1 MHLQI
6 SIFPWG
12 GGRVDSQG
20 CSASC
25 RSRLGVEAGVRAFY
39 RATRERRVAQNQR
52 ACLGAGATKRRC
64 TGDTYQTQFTTG
76 ASSSADWTATG
87 VAASDVAIDESGFRP
102 DANRPHPADTG
113 WNRRTAFNIALPRG
127 ARMQGLGESMR
138 QVSWGGLPLNSP
150 FQAFEYCDVRC
161 LRGARRTWCLPP
173 TRTQKHRR
181 RRHSL
186 DSGRSLPG

>member
-20 CSASC
+20 CSAS
-25 RSRLGVEAGVRAFY
+25 RRPRLGVEAAVRAFY

-87 VAASDVAIDESGFRP
+87 VAASDVAVDESGLHP
-102 DANRPHPADTG
+102 DANRPQPADTG

-127 ARMQGLGESMR
+127 ARMQGLGEIMR
-138 QVSWGGLPLNSP
+138 QASWGGLPLNSP